1 MRSCA
6 ALVGACI
13 MTPIGTRFA
22 WTMNGTSGPRSGCPQ
37 VAIGRAVGGAVG
49 WAGDMVGGGRRLSLL
64 LTIEFLRGPAGQ
76 PSPLLPPERAVCDDG
91 LVSSFRENVAVRLQ
105 RRCRPNCRPHLPPSS
120 SLFRWRLCSSDFG
133 CRASSRRRWVY
144 SPHRHRSLFALQYG
158 THRPFSLASCAMIVP
173 RGEAL
178 PSFPSPAP
186 LRSIAPE
193 S

>member
-49 WAGDMVGGGRRLSLL
+49 WAGDMVGGGRRPSLL

-76 PSPLLPPERAVCDDG
+76 PSPLLPPECAVCDAG

-105 RRCRPNCRPHLPPSS
+105 RRCRPNCWPHLPPSS
-120 SLFRWRLCSSDFG
+120 SLLGGDYALRISGAGLLRDDGG
-133 CRASSRRRWVY
+133 CILLTGID
-144 SPHRHRSLFALQYG
+144 RSLHCG
-158 THRPFSLASCAMIVP
+158 TERIVHF
-173 RGEAL
+173 L
-178 PSFPSPAP
+178 
-186 LRSIAPE
+186 LRHAQ
-193 S
+193 

>member
-1 MRSCA
+1 MGRPDPGAVVRKLLSVGQ
-6 ALVGACI
+6 LVG
-13 MTPIGTRFA
+13 PLV
-22 WTMNGTSGPRSGCPQ
+22 GPVTWS
-37 VAIGRAVGGAVG
+37 VAGVARHF
-49 WAGDMVGGGRRLSLL
+49 

-76 PSPLLPPERAVCDDG
+76 PSPLLPRECAVCDAG
-91 LVSSFRENVAVRLQ
+91 LVSSFRENVAVRLR
-105 RRCRPNCRPHLPPSS
+105 RRCRPNCWPHLPPSS